1 MSQDRPGGGA
11 VAAGPSGGGAVR
23 GPAGNVAVAPRGTV
37 TNV

>member
-11 VAAGPSGGGAVR
+11 VAVGASGDVAGR
-23 GPAGNVAVAPRGTV
+23 GPAGNVAVAPRGSV